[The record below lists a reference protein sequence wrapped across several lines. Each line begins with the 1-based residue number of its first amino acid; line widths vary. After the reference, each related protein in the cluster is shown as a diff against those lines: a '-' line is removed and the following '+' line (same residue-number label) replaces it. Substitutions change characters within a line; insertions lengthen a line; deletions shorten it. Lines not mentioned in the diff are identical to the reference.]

1 MCKVFKVSRSSY
13 YNWLFSK
20 PSKWTLENKL
30 IAQQV
35 RLIYS
40 QSQYRYGSP
49 KITAELNENG
59 IKVSRPRVARIMRLE
74 GLKSIVNKKYRVC
87 TTDSKHSFPVA
98 DNVLNREFDVCQPG
112 KVWVSDI
119 TYIKVKQSWLYLTV
133 VLDLFD
139 RKVIGWA
146 MSNAMTAEQT
156 TLPALSMAIGNRPFN
171 EGLIFH
177 SDRGVQYACKDFR
190 DRLGHKKII
199 QSMSRKGN
207 CWDNAVMES
216 FFKNLKSETTY
227 GGYNSELIARTTI
240 FEYIEC
246 WYNRKRKHAALGYK
260 SPEQFGKQLI
270 KSAA

>member
-1 MCKVFKVSRSSY
+1 MCKVFKISRSSY
-13 YNWLFSK
+13 YQWLFCK
-20 PSKWTLENKL
+20 PSKWSLENKM

-35 RLIYS
+35 HLIYS
-40 QSQYRYGSP
+40 QSKQRYGSP
-49 KITAELNENG
+49 KITVELNEIG
-59 IKVSRPRVARIMRLE
+59 IKASRPRVARIMRLE
-74 GLKSIVNKKYRVC
+74 GLKSIVNKKYRVY
-87 TTDSKHSFPVA
+87 TTDSKHTFPVA
-98 DNVLNREFDVCQPG
+98 PNILNREFNVYEPG

-119 TYIKVKQSWLYLTV
+119 TYIKLKRTWLYLTV

-146 MSNAMTAEQT
+146 MSNGMTAEQT
-156 TLPALSMAIGNRPFN
+156 TLPAFAMAIGNRPFN

-177 SDRGVQYACKDFR
+177 SDRGVQYACKDFK
-190 DRLGHKKII
+190 DRLGNKKII

-227 GGYNSELIARTTI
+227 GSYESELIARTTI

-260 SPEQFGKQLI
+260 SPEQYGKQLI